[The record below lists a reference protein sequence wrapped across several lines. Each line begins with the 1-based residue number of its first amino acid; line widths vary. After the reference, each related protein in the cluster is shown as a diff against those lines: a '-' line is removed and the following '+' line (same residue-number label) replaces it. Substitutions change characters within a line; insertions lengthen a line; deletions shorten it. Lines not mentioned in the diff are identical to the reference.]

1 MDGQRIQGAAASGDA
16 GTSGTVQTGTGAKPS
31 SQGDVGTPRRTKD
44 IISKYGFSF
53 KKSLG
58 QNFLIDQNILRKIV
72 AAAELDGSKGALEI
86 GPGIGALTEQLAQ
99 AAGRVTAV
107 EIDNRLIPIL
117 RDVLADTPNVHVEHG
132 DVLKLN
138 LEELIA
144 KQFAGLNGVS
154 VVANLP
160 YYVTTP
166 ILMKLLEEK
175 LPLQHIVVMIQK
187 EVAERMAAKPGG
199 KEYGSLSIAVQ
210 YYSEPELVCIVP
222 HTVFIPQ
229 PNVDSAVIKLK
240 VRDKPPVDVADE
252 GHFFR
257 TVQACFAQRRK
268 TIANNLTTY
277 VGKAHRE
284 SLGPLLQ
291 SCGIDPSRR
300 GETLS
305 LAEYAVLSRALI
317 EAGLPEA

>member
-1 MDGQRIQGAAASGDA
+1 MTINIEVA
-16 GTSGTVQTGTGAKPS
+16 
-31 SQGDVGTPRRTKD
+31 TPKRTKD
-44 IISKYGFSF
+44 IIQKYGFSF

-72 AAAELDGSKGALEI
+72 SAAGLDKTKGALEI
-86 GPGIGALTEQLAQ
+86 GPGIGALTQHLASE
-99 AAGRVTAV
+99 AARVTAI
-107 EIDNRLIPIL
+107 EIDDRLIPIL
-117 RDVLADTPNVHVEHG
+117 GDIFADTDNVHIEHG

-138 LEELIA
+138 LSELMA
-144 KQFAGLNGVS
+144 RQFEGLSGVS

-175 LPLQHIVVMIQK
+175 LPLENIVVMIQK

-199 KEYGSLSIAVQ
+199 KEYGSLSVAVQ
-210 YYSEPELVCIVP
+210 YYCEAELVCIVP

-229 PNVDSAVIKLK
+229 PNVDSAVIKLA
-240 VRDKPPVDVADE
+240 VRKQPPVQVEDE

-268 TIANNLTTY
+268 TLANNLTAY
-277 VGKAHRE
+277 VGKANRE
-284 SLGPLLQ
+284 QLGPILA
-291 SCGIDPSRR
+291 SIGIDPSRR

-305 LAEYAVLSRALI
+305 LEEFAALSRALI
-317 EAGLPEA
+317 AAGF